1 MSGVSVE
8 LEDHIPL
15 TQERS
20 LVVSRQTSIWLLLDV
35 VFYENTS
42 NGVKKMKAC
51 TEG

>member
-51 TEG
+51 L